1 MQLGEDDLPIFQY
14 LNSELR
20 KAQKDAENR
29 LAKEYPA
36 MAESIADQIR
46 INNAMKRGKVLKAVD
61 IADENERNFKEVQGI
76 LQYANPPKNK

>member
-1 MQLGEDDLPIFQY
+1 MQLGEEDLPIFQY
-14 LNSELR
+14 LNKTLR
-20 KAQKDAENR
+20 SAQKDAEAK

-46 INNAMKRGKVLKAVD
+46 INSAMKRGQVLKATD

-76 LQYANPPKNK
+76 LQYANPPKK